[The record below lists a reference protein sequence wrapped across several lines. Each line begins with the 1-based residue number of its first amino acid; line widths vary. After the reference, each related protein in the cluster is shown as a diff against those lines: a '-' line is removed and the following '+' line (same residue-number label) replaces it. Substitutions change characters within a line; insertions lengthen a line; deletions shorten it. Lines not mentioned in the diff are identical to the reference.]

1 MLEKIKRL
9 FKKNNTDFDD
19 NVGFDVD
26 RKLGK
31 KPRFTV
37 EKKAKDDNVDFD
49 NNVAFNDSV
58 DFDLDKKINKKAKF
72 KVERKAKD
80 DNVAFDDNVE
90 FDLDRKLNKKP
101 KFNDKKKVNNKA
113 GFMDDKDVD
122 FSLDKPSK
130 KKPFKFEFKWWMLIP
145 IVLILAITIT
155 VIVLDV
161 EKTTHD
167 KEVSQVAISSLPTKL
182 VYYVGEH
189 PSYTGLTIT
198 TTFNDGTE
206 FTEGPEACTFSGFN
220 SEFAVEEQQITVTY
234 KEHTFVYTIT
244 IKEPVRPFSPL
255 VKISLETLPKTEYKV
270 GDWLN
275 VNDGVLL
282 LEYEDGSTRRVR
294 LEHKYVYDFST
305 ENPGTF
311 TVTVKLREDGFLAT
325 CTYEITVTE

>member
-1 MLEKIKRL
+1 MLEKINKL
-9 FKKNNTDFDD
+9 FKKDDTEFDGNAD
-19 NVGFDVD
+19 FDVD

-31 KPRFTV
+31 KPRFKV
-37 EKKAKDDNVDFD
+37 EKKAKDDNVAFD

-58 DFDLDKKINKKAKF
+58 DFDLDKKLNKKVKS
-72 KVERKAKD
+72 KDKQKTKD
-80 DNVAFDDNVE
+80 DNLAFDDNVD
-90 FDLDRKLNKKP
+90 FDLDRKLNKKT
-101 KFNDKKKVNNKA
+101 KSKDKKKANSNT
-113 GFMDDKDVD
+113 GFKDDQDVD

-130 KKPFKFEFKWWMLIP
+130 KAPFKFEFKWWMLIP

-161 EKTTHD
+161 AKTTHD
-167 KEVSQVAISSLPTKL
+167 KEVLQVAISSLPTKL
-182 VYYVGEH
+182 VYYVGEQ

-220 SEFAVEEQQITVTY
+220 SEFAEEEQRITVKY

-255 VKISLETLPKTEYKV
+255 RSVTLESMPKTEYKV
-270 GDWLN
+270 GDWMN

-282 LEYEDGSTRRVR
+282 LEYEDGSTRRIQ
-294 LEHKYVYDFST
+294 LEHKHVYGFST
-305 ENPGTF
+305 DNPGTF
-311 TVTVKLREDGFLAT
+311 TLTVKIHEDGYLAT